1 MVSVYIIVA
10 LFVMLFA
17 GDSGELNSY
26 ECVLLGLFWPIVY
39 VAVVIAGLCMCLVT
53 DLKYAVDYIRGFRLK
68 MKINKLIIDMVND
81 FNNKPDEY
89 GTK

>member
-17 GDSGELNSY
+17 GDSGKLNSY
-26 ECVLLGLFWPIVY
+26 ECALLGLFWPIVY
-39 VAVVIAGLCMCLVT
+39 IAVVIAGLCLCLTT
-53 DLKYAVDYIRGFRLK
+53 DLKYAVDYIREFRLK
-68 MKINKLIIDMVND
+68 MKINKLIVNMVND
-81 FNNKPDEY
+81 FNKSDEY

>member
-10 LFVMLFA
+10 FFVMLFA
-17 GDSGELNSY
+17 GDSGKVNSY

-39 VAVVIAGLCMCLVT
+39 VAVVIAGLCMCLAT
-53 DLKYAVDYIRGFRLK
+53 DLKYAVEYIREFRLK
-68 MKINKLIIDMVND
+68 MKINKLIVDMVND
-81 FNNKPDEY
+81 FNKSDEY